1 MRGPAL
7 TPKSGRCYIPNGSRS
22 LEAPRRNPRL
32 RTAQQGDCGFVDIVV
47 CAKQVIDPETPM
59 SAFKI
64 DPDQKRA
71 VPAQGIPPVVN
82 GFDENAVEAALLIK
96 DSMGATVTVVSVGCD
111 FALDV
116 MKKPLSMGADRLVL
130 VDDPAVANLD
140 AYATA
145 YALGETVKKIGGV
158 DLVLC
163 GIQASDYDNAHVPMG
178 VAEMLGLPCVT
189 GARKVEVA
197 NGGLSLQ
204 RSIDDGY
211 QTVSCPTPAVVTITN
226 ELGEPRYP
234 TLRGIM
240 TASRKAPTVW
250 SASDAG
256 LDPGMLSPRIE
267 VTEMFMPVQEQ
278 TCEIIEGEDGADA
291 GRKLA
296 LRLREER
303 LI

>member
-1 MRGPAL
+1 ML
-7 TPKSGRCYIPNGSRS
+7 NI
-22 LEAPRRNPRL
+22 
-32 RTAQQGDCGFVDIVV
+32 IV
-47 CAKQVIDPETPM
+47 CAKQVIDPETPL

-64 DPDQKRA
+64 DPDKKRA
-71 VPAQGIPPVVN
+71 IPQPGIPPVIN

-96 DSMGATVTVVSVGCD
+96 DAVGATVTVVSVGHD
-111 FALDV
+111 FVIDV

-130 VDDPAVANLD
+130 VESTAVNDLD

-145 YALGETVKKIGGV
+145 YVLSETIKKIGEY

-178 VAEMLGLPCVT
+178 VADMLQLSCVT
-189 GARKVEVA
+189 NARKIDVF

-204 RSIDDGY
+204 KSIDNGY
-211 QTVSCPTPAVVTITN
+211 QVISCPIPAVVTVTS

-240 TASRKAPTVW
+240 TASRKTPTVW
-250 SASDAG
+250 SASDVG
-256 LDPGMLSPRIE
+256 LDSDLLAPRLEI
-267 VTEMFMPVQEQ
+267 TEMFMPVLDQ
-278 TCEIIEGEDGADA
+278 TCEVIEGEDDADA
-291 GRKLA
+291 GKKLA
-296 LRLREER
+296 LRLRKDG

>member
-1 MRGPAL
+1 
-7 TPKSGRCYIPNGSRS
+7 
-22 LEAPRRNPRL
+22 
-32 RTAQQGDCGFVDIVV
+32 VDIIV

-64 DPDQKRA
+64 DPDEKRA
-71 VPAQGIPPVVN
+71 VPPLGIPPVVN
-82 GFDENAVEAALLIK
+82 GFDENAVEAALQIK
-96 DSMGATVTVVSVGCD
+96 DSVGATVTVVSVGHD

-130 VDDPAVANLD
+130 VEDAAVDNLD

-145 YALGETVKKIGGV
+145 YALSETIKKIGEY

-189 GARKVEVA
+189 SARKIEA
-197 NGGLSLQ
+197 SNGGLSLQ
-204 RSIDDGY
+204 RSIDGGY
-211 QTVSCPTPAVVTITN
+211 QVVSCPPPAVVTVTS

-240 TASRKAPTVW
+240 TASRKTPTVW
-250 SASDAG
+250 SASDVG
-256 LDPGMLSPRIE
+256 LDPGLLAPRIE
-267 VTEMFMPVQEQ
+267 IIEMFMPEHEQ